1 MSQKII
7 LGSILALIVG
17 MSTFGTASPA
27 HAGRLGSA
35 IGVGLE
41 GDRRALH
48 DLACGQGPVQA
59 ARDVAGGAALGFS
72 ILRHGGGGGFAKQK
86 PC

>member
-1 MSQKII
+1 MSHKIL
-7 LGSILALIVG
+7 LGTMLALVMG

-48 DLACGQGPVQA
+48 DLACGEGPVQA
-59 ARDVAGGAALGFS
+59 ARDAVGGARIGLS
-72 ILRHGGGGGFAKQK
+72 ILRHGGGGGFGKQK